1 MPQDQV
7 TMPKNQVT
15 MTQTKKNDASRHV
28 PRSKVT
34 FLLENAKLRDRVFL
48 LFGVPL
54 LMSNNRDPKRGS
66 HITRLGLEDFGSFGS
81 FPGLGARRIRL
92 RCCRTRLRC
101 HETRVRHHE
110 TRLRCH
116 KTESRCNKTRSRYY
130 RIRVESNLTRLRCH
144 RTRLRCRGTF

>member
-1 MPQDQV
+1 MPRHLPRPGNLKCTDFWY
-7 TMPKNQVT
+7 TSGL
-15 MTQTKKNDASRHV
+15 AS
-28 PRSKVT
+28 KT
-34 FLLENAKLRDRVFL
+34 DITLLENAKLRDRVFL

-92 RCCRTRLRC
+92 PRCRTRLRC
-101 HETRVRHHE
+101 RETRVRLCA

-130 RIRVESNLTRLRCH
+130 RIRVESNLTGLRCH